1 LLHALPLLE
10 KIENMESGEGGRV
23 EIDTSAP
30 FGSVKEA
37 VMLFGE
43 RVLAG
48 EVYANPNRKEH
59 ERPSLGSVIAELE
72 DTKQNLEK
80 ANEER
85 SKMVSCLTSLAEELE
100 RTKMELKQLKA
111 GEHERKVKDIEI
123 EEDVKFVEKA
133 DQVGAE
139 SPTGGREVEFQKR
152 RYVTFAN
159 PPSLTRVLNAEEQ
172 LLERQFSA
180 AKENAPG
187 KKKKKSFVPWI
198 AALFTGKKD
207 RRQGSAAFGR
217 TGGL

>member
-1 LLHALPLLE
+1 
-10 KIENMESGEGGRV
+10 MESGEGGRV

-48 EVYANPNRKEH
+48 EVYANRLNEIRAAANRKEH
-59 ERPSLGSVIAELE
+59 ERPSLGSVMAELE

>member
-1 LLHALPLLE
+1 
-10 KIENMESGEGGRV
+10 MESGEGGRV

-48 EVYANPNRKEH
+48 EVYANRLNEIRAAANRKEN
-59 ERPSLGSVIAELE
+59 ERPSLGSMIAELE

-80 ANEER
+80 AKEER

-123 EEDVKFVEKA
+123 EDVKFVEKA
-133 DQVGAE
+133 DQVGVATP
-139 SPTGGREVEFQKR
+139 SGGRELEFQKR

-159 PPSLTRVLNAEEQ
+159 PPSLARVLSAEEQ
-172 LLERQFSA
+172 VLERQFSV

-187 KKKKKSFVPWI
+187 KKKKKSFMPWI